1 MDNSSLPV
9 ETGFVLAFQYDTSHN
24 LKAGLLLFTRRKFHK
39 HSMVY
44 GKVADC
50 WQAPYSKIAML
61 KVKEDMISDCK
72 LIFSFSWYNMYVEH
86 LTTCYI
92 SLISGPSL

>member
-9 ETGFVLAFQYDTSHN
+9 ETGFVWAFQYDTSHN
-24 LKAGLLLFTRRKFHK
+24 LKAGLLSFTRRKFHK

-50 WQAPYSKIAML
+50 RQAPYSEIAML

-86 LTTCYI
+86 LLQRVS
-92 SLISGPSL
+92 SL